1 VNLNFDKNYYAVI
14 RVIGIGGGG
23 NNAINRMIEDNLS
36 GCEFVAINTDAQ
48 VLMMSIADRKV
59 LLGESGLGAGS
70 DPEIGR
76 IAAEKSIESI
86 KEVVKDADMIFLTL
100 GEGGGTG
107 TGAAPIIATAA
118 REAGCLIVAVATK
131 PFTFEGRKRMS
142 QAEEG
147 IENLKDKVDTLII
160 IPNDRLLE
168 ISDDNTTLLNAF
180 RLADNVLKAGVRGVT
195 DLITLPGLINL
206 DFADIKSVIKNA
218 GNAILGDGIASGE
231 SRAIKA
237 AQNAINSPLIETSIE
252 GANGILLNISG
263 GPDLKLFE
271 VNQAAEIIRNASS
284 PNANVI
290 FGAVIDESMSDKV
303 KVTIIA
309 TGFEPKKAKVMK
321 TDDGINKKKEVE
333 KKLFEFE
340 KNMDE
345 MGRFTFNFYKGSK
358 KIIDICLN
366 IPGHHNIYNACCAA
380 AICSYLN
387 INKELVKAGIES
399 AVTPG
404 SRMEII
410 RKKDKIIID
419 DCYNASPVS
428 VKNAIDTLVLISKKK
443 NMRSVAILGDML
455 ELGNDSFK
463 FHRE

>member
-1 VNLNFDKNYYAVI
+1 MSLNFDKSYYAVI

-48 VLMMSIADRKV
+48 VLMMSSADRKV

-321 TDDGINKKKEVE
+321 TVDGINKKKEVE

-340 KNMDE
+340 KDILAGKDKKE
-345 MGRFTFNFYKGSK
+345 DFK
-358 KIIDICLN
+358 KISEDDLRSLGEDDYLDIPTFLRK
-366 IPGHHNIYNACCAA
+366 
-380 AICSYLN
+380 
-387 INKELVKAGIES
+387 NKK
-399 AVTPG
+399 
-404 SRMEII
+404 
-410 RKKDKIIID
+410 
-419 DCYNASPVS
+419 
-428 VKNAIDTLVLISKKK
+428 
-443 NMRSVAILGDML
+443 
-455 ELGNDSFK
+455 
-463 FHRE
+463 

>member
-1 VNLNFDKNYYAVI
+1 MSLNFDKSYYAVI

-118 REAGCLIVAVATK
+118 REAGCLIVAVVTK

-147 IENLKDKVDTLII
+147 IENLKGKVDTLII

-168 ISDDNTTLLNAF
+168 ISDDNTTLLHAF

-206 DFADIKSVIKNA
+206 DFSDIKSVIKNA
-218 GNAILGDGIASGE
+218 GNAILGNGIASGE

-290 FGAVIDESMSDKV
+290 FGAVIDESMSDKI

-309 TGFEPKKAKVMK
+309 TGFESPKIQRMK
-321 TDDGINKKKEVE
+321 TDDGIKKKKEVE
-333 KKLFEFE
+333 KKLFKLE
-340 KNMDE
+340 KDILAGKDKKE
-345 MGRFTFNFYKGSK
+345 DFK
-358 KIIDICLN
+358 KISEDDLRSLGEDDYLDIPTFLRK
-366 IPGHHNIYNACCAA
+366 
-380 AICSYLN
+380 
-387 INKELVKAGIES
+387 NKK
-399 AVTPG
+399 
-404 SRMEII
+404 
-410 RKKDKIIID
+410 
-419 DCYNASPVS
+419 
-428 VKNAIDTLVLISKKK
+428 
-443 NMRSVAILGDML
+443 
-455 ELGNDSFK
+455 
-463 FHRE
+463 

>member
-1 VNLNFDKNYYAVI
+1 
-14 RVIGIGGGG
+14 
-23 NNAINRMIEDNLS
+23 M
-36 GCEFVAINTDAQ
+36 AINTDAQ

-340 KNMDE
+340 KDILAGKDKKE
-345 MGRFTFNFYKGSK
+345 DFK
-358 KIIDICLN
+358 KISEDDLRSLGEDDYLDIPTFLRK
-366 IPGHHNIYNACCAA
+366 
-380 AICSYLN
+380 
-387 INKELVKAGIES
+387 NKK
-399 AVTPG
+399 
-404 SRMEII
+404 
-410 RKKDKIIID
+410 
-419 DCYNASPVS
+419 
-428 VKNAIDTLVLISKKK
+428 
-443 NMRSVAILGDML
+443 
-455 ELGNDSFK
+455 
-463 FHRE
+463 

>member
-1 VNLNFDKNYYAVI
+1 MAVSLNFDKSYYAVI

-48 VLMMSIADRKV
+48 VLMMSSADRKV

-118 REAGCLIVAVATK
+118 REAGCLIIAVATK

-309 TGFEPKKAKVMK
+309 TGFEPKKAKGIK

-340 KNMDE
+340 KDILAGKDKKE
-345 MGRFTFNFYKGSK
+345 DFK
-358 KIIDICLN
+358 KISEDDLRSLGEDDYLDIPTFLRK
-366 IPGHHNIYNACCAA
+366 
-380 AICSYLN
+380 
-387 INKELVKAGIES
+387 NKK
-399 AVTPG
+399 
-404 SRMEII
+404 
-410 RKKDKIIID
+410 
-419 DCYNASPVS
+419 
-428 VKNAIDTLVLISKKK
+428 
-443 NMRSVAILGDML
+443 
-455 ELGNDSFK
+455 
-463 FHRE
+463 

>member
-1 VNLNFDKNYYAVI
+1 MSLNFDKSYYAVI

-48 VLMMSIADRKV
+48 VLMMSSADRKV

-340 KNMDE
+340 KDILAGKDKKE
-345 MGRFTFNFYKGSK
+345 DFK
-358 KIIDICLN
+358 KISEDNLRSLGEDDYLDIPTFLRK
-366 IPGHHNIYNACCAA
+366 
-380 AICSYLN
+380 
-387 INKELVKAGIES
+387 NKK
-399 AVTPG
+399 
-404 SRMEII
+404 
-410 RKKDKIIID
+410 
-419 DCYNASPVS
+419 
-428 VKNAIDTLVLISKKK
+428 
-443 NMRSVAILGDML
+443 
-455 ELGNDSFK
+455 
-463 FHRE
+463 

>member
-1 VNLNFDKNYYAVI
+1 MNFDKNYYAVI

-48 VLMMSIADRKV
+48 VLMMSSADRKV

-118 REAGCLIVAVATK
+118 REAGCLIVAIATK
-131 PFTFEGRKRMS
+131 PFTFEGRKRMG

-206 DFADIKSVIKNA
+206 DFADVKSIIKNA

-271 VNQAAEIIRNASS
+271 VNQAAEIVRNASS
-284 PNANVI
+284 PNANII
-290 FGAVIDESMSDKV
+290 FGAVIDESMRDKV

-309 TGFEPKKAKVMK
+309 TGFESNKIQKMKKDDRAKK
-321 TDDGINKKKEVE
+321 EKEVE

-340 KNMDE
+340 KDILAVKDKKE
-345 MGRFTFNFYKGSK
+345 DFK
-358 KIIDICLN
+358 KISEDDLRSLGEDDYLDIPTFLRK
-366 IPGHHNIYNACCAA
+366 
-380 AICSYLN
+380 
-387 INKELVKAGIES
+387 NKE
-399 AVTPG
+399 
-404 SRMEII
+404 
-410 RKKDKIIID
+410 
-419 DCYNASPVS
+419 
-428 VKNAIDTLVLISKKK
+428 
-443 NMRSVAILGDML
+443 
-455 ELGNDSFK
+455 
-463 FHRE
+463 

>member
-1 VNLNFDKNYYAVI
+1 MSLNFDKNYYAVI

-48 VLMMSIADRKV
+48 VLMMSNADRKV

-86 KEVVKDADMIFLTL
+86 KEVVKDADMIFLAL

-168 ISDDNTTLLNAF
+168 ISDDNTTLLDAF

-206 DFADIKSVIKNA
+206 DFADIKSIIKNA

-271 VNQAAEIIRNASS
+271 VNQAAEIVRNASS
-284 PNANVI
+284 PNANII
-290 FGAVIDESMSDKV
+290 FGAVIDESMKDKV

-309 TGFEPKKAKVMK
+309 TGFESHKIQKMK
-321 TDDGINKKKEVE
+321 TDDGVKKEKEVE

-340 KNMDE
+340 KDILAIKDKKE
-345 MGRFTFNFYKGSK
+345 DFK
-358 KIIDICLN
+358 KISEDDLRSLGEDDYLDIPTFLRK
-366 IPGHHNIYNACCAA
+366 
-380 AICSYLN
+380 
-387 INKELVKAGIES
+387 NKK
-399 AVTPG
+399 
-404 SRMEII
+404 
-410 RKKDKIIID
+410 
-419 DCYNASPVS
+419 
-428 VKNAIDTLVLISKKK
+428 
-443 NMRSVAILGDML
+443 
-455 ELGNDSFK
+455 
-463 FHRE
+463 

>member
-1 VNLNFDKNYYAVI
+1 MSLNFDKSYYAVI

-321 TDDGINKKKEVE
+321 TDDGINKKKEVG

-340 KNMDE
+340 KDILAGKDKKE
-345 MGRFTFNFYKGSK
+345 DFK
-358 KIIDICLN
+358 KISEDDLRSLGEDDYLDIPTFLRK
-366 IPGHHNIYNACCAA
+366 
-380 AICSYLN
+380 
-387 INKELVKAGIES
+387 NKK
-399 AVTPG
+399 
-404 SRMEII
+404 
-410 RKKDKIIID
+410 
-419 DCYNASPVS
+419 
-428 VKNAIDTLVLISKKK
+428 
-443 NMRSVAILGDML
+443 
-455 ELGNDSFK
+455 
-463 FHRE
+463 